1 MKRVLSLVL
10 ALSMVMSM
18 FTFSFAGTSLKDVA
32 GTEYE
37 SAVEALVE
45 LGIVNGYKDGTYLP
59 ENVVSRSEMAKLLVV
74 AAGLAPAAELAE
86 GTTKFSDVAA
96 DHWATGYINVAAE
109 YGYVMGDPDG
119 SFRPDDTVS
128 YAEAITMALRVLGY
142 KTVVEAKGT
151 WPTNYIAKAEE
162 LDLLEDITYGT
173 YAAGAARGNVA
184 LLIWNMLRTDMWA
197 IDSESEGDG
206 LTYRQSEAM
215 LNIKF
220 KDFKYGHAEFD
231 SWANDEGEIEVTLSS
246 VAEYTDDVTGTY
258 TYTDTDFYTFV
269 DGSIVEVLVN
279 TKDKT
284 LLSMVR
290 TDDYKYF
297 AGSEVEI
304 DEEYDDNELSGDAY
318 IYAYLLIDG
327 KDIEDAVV
335 VTAVSEYIY
344 ELDDSSSKRLKYNGT
359 KGGSLNYEAY
369 EEEIILKDDEFATVK
384 DLEVGDVWTTIYLN
398 GSRTPAFYM
407 IAGAEGEGKLTKLV
421 EKDFENTSA
430 GTYYVATIAGEE
442 IVVAGEAV
450 YFEDAEDVDD
460 TEEASFLG
468 ATSKFEDMK
477 NEVVTYVTDVFGRIV
492 AVMFDG
498 ELNKGGEDEGAD
510 ESKFYALNGSVER
523 DGKTY
528 SIAVAT
534 EDGEDELVF
543 AKGVGNE
550 FWVADADLAGYF
562 MIVTLND
569 DDEVEVLGYDYSG
582 ETNGTA
588 FIVRADDSGDV
599 DDFDGLELI
608 YNEDGDKYT
617 VSGEA
622 SVTFDENKLLVGGN
636 TWARV
641 NDDTVVVTL
650 VFDDKG
656 NDKDSDDE
664 YRVEFAGIEA
674 IEKMKND
681 PAIVITDNGESNF
694 ARAKY
699 VVIFDEVSSREDDLV
714 GIVKDITVNKLGD
727 TVITVVEDRDDEAK
741 DGTEYILVSSN
752 VGDLDL
758 LQFIIYSIEEN
769 DDGEW
774 EMTIVDELS
783 DDELVSGESLH
794 AYIAEAEKDK
804 PSNVSEDGR
813 EVIFDGIGKFDMDD
827 EDTKEALEDARI
839 YIVNVVLDED
849 ESETQYFVD
858 NYTEVA
864 YEDVELKELDRV
876 SFLPNA
882 NDPDFI
888 LIIRGME
895 AR

>member
-1 MKRVLSLVL
+1 M
-10 ALSMVMSM
+10 
-18 FTFSFAGTSLKDVA
+18 
-32 GTEYE
+32 
-37 SAVEALVE
+37 
-45 LGIVNGYKDGTYLP
+45 
-59 ENVVSRSEMAKLLVV
+59 
-74 AAGLAPAAELAE
+74 
-86 GTTKFSDVAA
+86 
-96 DHWATGYINVAAE
+96 W
-109 YGYVMGDPDG
+109 
-119 SFRPDDTVS
+119 TVS

-173 YAAGAARGNVA
+173 YATGAARGNVA
-184 LLIWNMLRTDMWA
+184 LLIWNMLRTDMW
-197 IDSESEGDG
+197 DVLSESEGDG
-206 LTYRQSEAM
+206 LTYMQSEAM

-258 TYTDTDFYTFV
+258 TYADTDFYTFV

-279 TKDKT
+279 TKDDT

-304 DEEYDDNELSGDAY
+304 DEEYDKNPLSGDAY
-318 IYAYLLIDG
+318 IYAYLRIDG
-327 KDIEDAVV
+327 KDIEDSVV
-335 VTAVSEYIY
+335 VDAVSEYIY
-344 ELDDSSSKRLKYNGT
+344 ELDTSSTKRLKYNGS
-359 KGGSLNYEAY
+359 KGGSLNYETY
-369 EEEIILKDDEFATVK
+369 EEEIILKDGEFATVK
-384 DLEVGDVWTTIYLN
+384 DLEVGDVWTVITLSSGQTI
-398 GSRTPAFYM
+398 YM

-421 EKDFENTSA
+421 EKDFENEAA
-430 GTYYVATIAGEE
+430 GKYPVATIGGEE
-442 IVVAGEAV
+442 FNVAAEAV
-450 YFEDAEDVDD
+450 YFEDAEDVED

-477 NEVVTYVTDVFGRIV
+477 NEVVTYVTDVFGRVV

-510 ESKFYALNGSVER
+510 ESKFYALNGDVER

-550 FWVADADLAGYF
+550 FWVADVDLAGYF

-582 ETNGTA
+582 ETNGTE
-588 FIVRADDSGDV
+588 FVVRADDSGDV
-599 DDFDGLELI
+599 EDWDGVELI

-617 VSGEA
+617 VSANDE
-622 SVTFDENKLLVGGN
+622 VTFDDNKLLVN
-636 TWARV
+636 DATWARV

-650 VFDDKG
+650 IFDDKG
-656 NDKDSDDE
+656 NDKPSDDE
-664 YRVEFAGIEA
+664 YRVEFAGLEA
-674 IEKMKND
+674 IEKMKDD
-681 PAIVITDNGESNF
+681 PAMVIVDNGESNF

-741 DGTEYILVSSN
+741 DGTEYILVKST
-752 VGDLDL
+752 GDSFDAI
-758 LQFIIYSIEEN
+758 QFILYSIEEN

-774 EMTIVDELS
+774 EMTIIDELS
-783 DDELVSGESLH
+783 DDELVSGETNH
-794 AYIAEAEKDK
+794 AYIAEAEKDA
-804 PSNVSEDGR
+804 PANVSEDGR
-813 EVIFDGIGKFDMDD
+813 EAVITIAGSAKPFDMDE
-827 EDTKEALEDARI
+827 EDTKDALEDARI

-858 NYTEVA
+858 SYVEVEYA
-864 YEDVELKELDRV
+864 DVELKELDRL
-876 SFLPNA
+876 SFFGAEFDGEGNIKDA
-882 NDPDFI
+882 DAVV
-888 LIIRGME
+888 IIRGME